1 MVHSASHCLID
12 DTMRRSRATVTRKE
26 GKRERG
32 KEGHMGKRRHVTC
45 DVYFGMEVIG
55 LSEGAKPTRDRSGT
69 NSIAEQD
76 KG

>member
-1 MVHSASHCLID
+1 
-12 DTMRRSRATVTRKE
+12 
-26 GKRERG
+26 
-32 KEGHMGKRRHVTC
+32 MGKRRHVTC